1 MAIGSDL
8 WRTPSVLTFLR
19 VEKNYQ
25 KKSNFFITAFETRV
39 FIIIHAFIHVD
50 HRGND
55 VDFGQVEKSIENVE
69 SRGVVLNFFGL
80 DL

>member
-8 WRTPSVLTFLR
+8 WRTPSVLTFCR
-19 VEKNYQ
+19 VNKNYQ
-25 KKSNFFITAFETRV
+25 TKFKIFKSLETRV

>member
-8 WRTPSVLTFLR
+8 WRTPSVLTFCR
-19 VEKNYQ
+19 VKKNYQ
-25 KKSNFFITAFETRV
+25 KNLKFCIKVFETRV